1 MVTGRNKMNEAHQV
15 QRESKGRNINN
26 IKYEIS
32 PKNYT
37 IQNFIVY
44 TTKRYTEI
52 LPLNFLVVKTKRGSR
67 VLLSFT
73 LSINYN
79 WGIFASCWKL
89 KKVYCTKGLL
99 TQVTGK
105 LRSSYLY
112 AFIDPWIKWCDYYN
126 FFCTFLSSKYGPHI
140 LITWPSAWHFLV
152 AQSAL
157 VAHTG

>member
-1 MVTGRNKMNEAHQV
+1 MNEAHQV

-44 TTKRYTEI
+44 TPQRYTEI

-79 WGIFASCWKL
+79 
-89 KKVYCTKGLL
+89 
-99 TQVTGK
+99 
-105 LRSSYLY
+105 
-112 AFIDPWIKWCDYYN
+112 
-126 FFCTFLSSKYGPHI
+126 
-140 LITWPSAWHFLV
+140 
-152 AQSAL
+152 
-157 VAHTG
+157 